1 MGPYTRDMQH
11 PELWKP
17 SKYVL
22 RGGRTRA
29 SRNPKQVGVGSRL
42 VADIT
47 ASLYEQHL
55 PAFAR
60 GRLIDLGCGTVPL
73 YGLYGPH
80 VSEAVC
86 VDWPGS
92 VHATS
97 HVDVYA
103 DLSQPLPFEDG
114 AFDTVVLS
122 DVLEHLPKPWQLVS
136 EIRRI
141 LAPGGHAFVNV
152 PFLYGIH
159 ETPHDYYRFTGFALR
174 RFAAEAGL
182 AVKLLVP
189 TGGSLHVL
197 ADFLSKHL
205 AQLSWPGRL
214 LATLLQTLCAWFG
227 RSALGCRVA
236 DRTATRFPLGYFM
249 VLQAPGPEG
258 SRAA

>member
-1 MGPYTRDMQH
+1 MQH
-11 PELWKP
+11 PERWKP

-22 RGGRTRA
+22 RGGRMRA
-29 SRNPKQVGVGSRL
+29 SRDPKQVGVGSRL

-55 PAFAR
+55 PALAR
-60 GRLIDLGCGTVPL
+60 GRLIDLGCGSVPL
-73 YGLYGPH
+73 YGLYERY

-92 VHATS
+92 VHGTL
-97 HVDVYA
+97 HVDIQA

-114 AFDTVVLS
+114 EFDTVVLS
-122 DVLEHLPKPWQLVS
+122 DVLEHLPEPWRLVR
-136 EIRRI
+136 EIGRI
-141 LAPGGHAFVNV
+141 LTPGGHAFVNV

-159 ETPHDYYRFTGFALR
+159 ESPHDYYRFTGFALR

-189 TGGSLHVL
+189 TGGSLHVFV
-197 ADFLSKHL
+197 DFLSKHL
-205 AQLSWPGRL
+205 AKLSWPGRW
-214 LATLLQTLCAWFG
+214 LASLLQALCVSFG
-227 RSALGCRVA
+227 RSAFGRRVA

-249 VLQAPGPEG
+249 VLQVPEREGP
-258 SRAA
+258 RAAS

>member
-1 MGPYTRDMQH
+1 MQH
-11 PELWKP
+11 PERWKP

-22 RGGRTRA
+22 RGGRMRA
-29 SRNPKQVGVGSRL
+29 SRDPQQVGVGSRL

-73 YGLYGPH
+73 YGMYGPH
-80 VSEAVC
+80 ISEAVC

-92 VHATS
+92 VHGS
-97 HVDVYA
+97 LHVDVQA
-103 DLSQPLPFEDG
+103 DLSRSLPFGDDS
-114 AFDTVVLS
+114 FDTVVLS
-122 DVLEHLPKPWQLVS
+122 DVLEHLPEPWRLVR
-136 EIRRI
+136 EIGRI

-159 ETPHDYYRFTGFALR
+159 ESPHDYYRFTEFAIR

-197 ADFLSKHL
+197 MDFLAKHL

-214 LATLLQTLCAWFG
+214 LASLLQALCGLFG
-227 RSALGCRVA
+227 QSALGRRIA
-236 DRTATRFPLGYFM
+236 DRTATHFPLGYFI
-249 VLQAPGPEG
+249 VLQAPGPE
-258 SRAA
+258 SPRAA

>member
-1 MGPYTRDMQH
+1 MPLY
-11 PELWKP
+11 
-17 SKYVL
+17 
-22 RGGRTRA
+22 A
-29 SRNPKQVGVGSRL
+29 
-42 VADIT
+42 
-47 ASLYEQHL
+47 LYE
-55 PAFAR
+55 
-60 GRLIDLGCGTVPL
+60 
-73 YGLYGPH
+73 PH
-80 VSEAVC
+80 VNEVVC

-92 VHATS
+92 VHVTS
-97 HVDVYA
+97 HVDMHT

-114 AFDTVVLS
+114 EFDTVVLS
-122 DVLEHLPKPWQLVS
+122 DVLEHIPEPWRLVH

-141 LAPGGHAFVNV
+141 LAPGGHALVNV

-205 AQLSWPGRL
+205 AQFSWPGRL
-214 LATLLQTLCAWFG
+214 LASLLQTLCENFG
-227 RSALGCRVA
+227 QSTLGRRVA
-236 DRTATRFPLGYFM
+236 NRTATRFPLGYFM

-258 SRAA
+258 PRPA